1 MMGQPM
7 MFGIF
12 EDTLDALFR
21 QPPPLQLVVFVINGL
36 IDFGAGML
44 LIRIVR
50 RWGRPEDWTPVST
63 FQSTVTVV
71 FALFLAFHA
80 AGIWAN
86 KSHAEHTHIESGT
99 AVKRLDDLL
108 GPQQLNLA
116 GPREALH
123 RYVRHVLKDEW
134 RKTTNYASAPE
145 AEQAFLDLHIRTMAA
160 IKDLPPAV
168 AGQLLA
174 LLNEAA
180 RARSERLWV
189 GANHTEAV
197 SWLAV
202 MFLGL
207 LAHLAVASV
216 HIDKPK
222 AGKLGLGLFATATTV
237 ALWSLGIVDDPF
249 RFLQNLDPGTWLGS

>member
-1 MMGQPM
+1 M
-7 MFGIF
+7 I
-12 EDTLDALFR
+12 EDALDALFR
-21 QPPPLQLVVFVINGL
+21 QSPLVQLAVFVVNGL
-36 IDFGAGML
+36 IDVAAGL
-44 LIRIVR
+44 ALIR
-50 RWGRPEDWTPVST
+50 WFQKYPKPEAWTPVST
-63 FQSTVTVV
+63 FQSSVTVV

-80 AGIWAN
+80 ASIWSN
-86 KSHAEHTHIESGT
+86 KTHAERTHIESGT
-99 AVKRLDDLL
+99 AIKRLDDLL

-134 RKTTNYASAPE
+134 RKSTNHAASPE
-145 AEQAFLDLHIRTMAA
+145 AEAAFLDLHIRIFAA
-160 IKDLPPAV
+160 LKDLPPAV
-168 AGQLLA
+168 AGQLNA
-174 LLNEAA
+174 LLNDAA

-216 HIDKPK
+216 HIDKPR
-222 AGKLGLGLFATATTV
+222 AGKLALGLFATATTT
-237 ALWSLGIVDDPF
+237 AFWSLGIVDDPF